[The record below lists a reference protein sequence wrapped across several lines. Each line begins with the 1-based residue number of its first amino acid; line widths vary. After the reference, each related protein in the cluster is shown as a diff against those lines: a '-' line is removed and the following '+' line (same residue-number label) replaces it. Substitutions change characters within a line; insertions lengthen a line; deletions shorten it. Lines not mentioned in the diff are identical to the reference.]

1 MIRAP
6 TGNLTRAGA
15 PVRRTAAEPPE
26 IEVFD
31 FLSFDHVHLPF
42 NEGYLR
48 ILRAAYPDDRISFR
62 AAKGHVERLVPRV
75 ADLPDITLQPCV
87 SFATP
92 FGLSHHNPFAGQ
104 WGARQCL
111 GVIAKHTAGRRVR
124 LTALLGF
131 NASLLAVI
139 GRRWPIG
146 SSAPLH
152 MILHSHLGEA
162 MAWRSRNPFIRAA
175 DLVSQLRRPLP
186 QSVRI
191 VALELGMKEAIAHS
205 LPWIAPSIVTLEHP
219 ILASEW
225 TASSPLVQTG
235 TVKIGFV
242 GHARRAKGFDLFVEL
257 ADSCRRDDIEFHA
270 IGHSSPETDH
280 LDTSKLARNPSK
292 IPLHRDEYLA
302 ALEDVDVVCLPLPGH
317 VYDFTGSGTI
327 SDAIAALKPLIVF
340 RNRTMEAM
348 FARYGPI
355 GWLAE
360 DKEDLIRL
368 VGSLDH
374 IEFARRH
381 STWVNNL
388 KAIREAR
395 RPELLAKSYAAS
407 IEVTDASPRDDR
419 QRDRAP

>member
-1 MIRAP
+1 M
-6 TGNLTRAGA
+6 
-15 PVRRTAAEPPE
+15 
-26 IEVFD
+26 
-31 FLSFDHVHLPF
+31 
-42 NEGYLR
+42 
-48 ILRAAYPDDRISFR
+48 
-62 AAKGHVERLVPRV
+62 
-75 ADLPDITLQPCV
+75 ADLADIPFGPCEA
-87 SFATP
+87 FATP

-225 TASSPLVQTG
+225 TASSP
-235 TVKIGFV
+235 
-242 GHARRAKGFDLFVEL
+242 
-257 ADSCRRDDIEFHA
+257 
-270 IGHSSPETDH
+270 
-280 LDTSKLARNPSK
+280 
-292 IPLHRDEYLA
+292 
-302 ALEDVDVVCLPLPGH
+302 
-317 VYDFTGSGTI
+317 
-327 SDAIAALKPLIVF
+327 
-340 RNRTMEAM
+340 
-348 FARYGPI
+348 
-355 GWLAE
+355 
-360 DKEDLIRL
+360 
-368 VGSLDH
+368 
-374 IEFARRH
+374 
-381 STWVNNL
+381 
-388 KAIREAR
+388 
-395 RPELLAKSYAAS
+395 
-407 IEVTDASPRDDR
+407 
-419 QRDRAP
+419 

>member
-1 MIRAP
+1 MIREP
-6 TGNLTRAGA
+6 TGSLTRADA
-15 PVRRTAAEPPE
+15 PECWTAAQPFE

-48 ILRAAYPDDRISFR
+48 ILKAAYPDDRISFR
-62 AAKGHVERLVPRV
+62 AAKGHIERLAPRV
-75 ADLPDITLQPCV
+75 TDLADITFRPCR
-87 SFATP
+87 SFETP
-92 FGLSHHNPFAGQ
+92 FGLSHHNPFAGR
-104 WGARQCL
+104 WAARQCL
-111 GVIAKHTAGRRVR
+111 NVIARHTAGRRVR

-139 GRRWPIG
+139 GHRWPAV

-152 MILHSHLGEA
+152 MVLHSHLGEA

-175 DLVSQLRRPLP
+175 DLVSQFKRPLA
-186 QSVRI
+186 QSVHI

-205 LPWIAPSIVTLEHP
+205 LPAIAPAIVTLEHP
-219 ILASEW
+219 ILPSEW
-225 TASSPLVQTG
+225 TANPLLVRTG
-235 TVKIGFV
+235 RVKIGFV

-257 ADSCRRDDIEFHA
+257 ADSCSRDDIEFHA
-270 IGHSSPETDH
+270 IGHSSPETVH

-292 IPLHRDEYLA
+292 MPLLRGEYLA
-302 ALEDVDVVCLPLPGH
+302 ALEEVDLVCLPLPGH
-317 VYDFTGSGTI
+317 VYDFTGSGTV

-360 DKEDLIRL
+360 DRDDLIRL
-368 VGSLDH
+368 VGALNP
-374 IEFARRH
+374 IEFARTH
-381 STWVNNL
+381 SIWVNNL
-388 KAIREAR
+388 RAIREAR
-395 RPELLAKSYAAS
+395 RPELLAKSYAGS
-407 IEVTDASPRDDR
+407 IKMTDES
-419 QRDRAP
+419 

>member
-1 MIRAP
+1 MIREP
-6 TGNLTRAGA
+6 TGDLKWTDAT
-15 PVRRTAAEPPE
+15 VCRTAAEPLE
-26 IEVFD
+26 IHVFD
-31 FLSFDHVHLPF
+31 LLSFDHMHLPF

-48 ILRAAYPDDRISFR
+48 ILKAAYPDDRISFR
-62 AAKGHVERLVPRV
+62 ATKGHVERLAPRV
-75 ADLPDITLQPCV
+75 ADLADITFQPCR
-87 SFATP
+87 SFAPP

-104 WGARQCL
+104 WGARQSL
-111 GVIAKHTAGRRVR
+111 SLIAKHTAGRHVR

-139 GRRWPIG
+139 GRRWPMV

-162 MAWRSRNPFIRAA
+162 MGWRSRNPFIRAA
-175 DLVSQLRRPLP
+175 DIVSQLKRPLP
-186 QSVRI
+186 KSVRI

-205 LPWIAPSIVTLEHP
+205 LPAVAPSIVTLEHP

-242 GHARRAKGFDLFVEL
+242 GHARRGKGFDLFVEL

-280 LDTSKLARNPSK
+280 LDTSKLARSPSK
-292 IPLHRDEYLA
+292 MPLNRDEYLA
-302 ALEDVDVVCLPLPGH
+302 GLEEVDVVCLPLPGLA
-317 VYDFTGSGTI
+317 YDFTGSGTV

-340 RNRTMEAM
+340 RNRAMDAM

-355 GWLAE
+355 GWLAK

-368 VGSLDH
+368 VDSLDY
-374 IEFARRH
+374 IDFARSH
-381 STWVNNL
+381 SIWVNNL
-388 KAIREAR
+388 KAIRKAR
-395 RPELLAKSYAAS
+395 RPERLAIPYAAS
-407 IEVTDASPRDDR
+407 ISMTDDSRHDR
-419 QRDRAP
+419 SQA